1 MRENHGFSLFSIRKP
16 KGFLIDEIKPRGDRD
31 LLFEFAKRYDADLLL
46 YGHTHTQD
54 VWERDGIV
62 FVNPGSATGVSR
74 NFYDK
79 PHCAIIEI
87 KAGKIS
93 VKKS

>member
-1 MRENHGFSLFSIRKP
+1 MVFSIRKP
-16 KGFLIDEIKPRGDRD
+16 KGFLIDEVKPRGDKDR
-31 LLFEFAKRYDADLLL
+31 LFEFAKRYDADLLV

-54 VWERDGIV
+54 VWDRGGIM

-74 NFYDK
+74 SSDGK

-87 KAGKIS
+87 KNNAIS
-93 VKKS
+93 VRKI